1 MQTFRETQKSASTTE
16 MRDINY
22 CNNRKKQFMSIC
34 DTNAYHIRWKSTGT
48 NPRGES
54 LMEMS
59 KTLTDIT
66 EFCVFQDLI
75 HFLYGP
81 GQMPK
86 RTVFTDFTPF

>member
-1 MQTFRETQKSASTTE
+1 
-16 MRDINY
+16 
-22 CNNRKKQFMSIC
+22 
-34 DTNAYHIRWKSTGT
+34 
-48 NPRGES
+48 
-54 LMEMS
+54 MEMS

>member
-1 MQTFRETQKSASTTE
+1 MQTFRDAHKPVSTMD

-22 CNNRKKQFMSIC
+22 CNNRKKQLMYIC
-34 DTNAYHIRWKSTGT
+34 DANAHYIRWKSTST

-59 KTLTDIT
+59 KILIYII
-66 EFCVFQDLI
+66 EFCVFRDLI

-81 GQMPK
+81 GQMSK
-86 RTVFTDFTPF
+86 RTMFIDFTPL